1 MLCHV
6 KGLGQGGFASAVLVG
21 KHSRMKKKK
30 QKNPQHIDFGMHPA
44 LQNVETFVEIQ
55 KLYSLIT
62 VTAHFHDTLLKSCL
76 NYVLITDHLEWT
88 ECRNLV
94 LKFFPLSLKGSSYHL
109 FYQTET
115 GTSRLI
121 YAYFDAIK
129 TPTAKEDWELFLYTF
144 SSALFKAYKTLKCAL
159 KLGRSR
165 VTKLSFGQKSTN
177 LEQTQLSFH
186 ENQYLAGCALDSF
199 AICSDTWESACA
211 FFGYAINL
219 NSR

>member
-76 NYVLITDHLEWT
+76 NYVLITDHLE
-88 ECRNLV
+88 
-94 LKFFPLSLKGSSYHL
+94 
-109 FYQTET
+109 
-115 GTSRLI
+115 
-121 YAYFDAIK
+121 
-129 TPTAKEDWELFLYTF
+129 
-144 SSALFKAYKTLKCAL
+144 
-159 KLGRSR
+159 
-165 VTKLSFGQKSTN
+165 
-177 LEQTQLSFH
+177 
-186 ENQYLAGCALDSF
+186 
-199 AICSDTWESACA
+199 
-211 FFGYAINL
+211 
-219 NSR
+219 